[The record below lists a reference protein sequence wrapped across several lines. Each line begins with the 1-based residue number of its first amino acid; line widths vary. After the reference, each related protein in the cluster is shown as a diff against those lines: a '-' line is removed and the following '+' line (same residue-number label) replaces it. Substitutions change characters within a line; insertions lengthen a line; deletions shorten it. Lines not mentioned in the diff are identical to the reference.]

1 MAIRATMSVLG
12 LYTWDNTIFD
22 NFNVPTGMD
31 KSTAVSDIL
40 WQCANLEIGL
50 PDPDILKS
58 MIGVWSTKNAQAWQD
73 LYDSTQFDYDPIA
86 NVDADERTTRNG
98 KQGGSVTTVGETA
111 AYNST
116 AYQPEAKTT
125 VSPSTNWNDFEQK
138 TRHGN
143 IGVTSTQTLIKE
155 QREVVNYNVYD
166 VITKSFK
173 ETFCLGV
180 YC

>member
-40 WQCANLEIGL
+40 WQCANLEIVL

-86 NVDADERTTRNG
+86 NVDATEFRQRYGVNG
-98 KQGGSVTTVGETA
+98 GTVTTEGQTA
-111 AYNST
+111 AYNSAT
-116 AYQPEAKTT
+116 YQPEAKTT
-125 VSPSTNWNDFEQK
+125 VTPNTNWNDADTL
-138 TRHGN
+138 TRKGN
-143 IGVTSTQTLIKE
+143 IGVMSTQTLIKE

-166 VITKSFK
+166 VITNSFK